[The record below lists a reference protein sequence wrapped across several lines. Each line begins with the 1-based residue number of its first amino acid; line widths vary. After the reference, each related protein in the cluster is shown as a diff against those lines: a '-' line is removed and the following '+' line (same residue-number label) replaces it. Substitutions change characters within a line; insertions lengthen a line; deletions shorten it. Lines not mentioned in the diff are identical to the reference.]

1 VIIDILSLAVFFYL
15 RIKAGSVIAVVDMSH
30 WIIFLAFLLAIF
42 LGLNKR
48 RQEIKLIVTDRRA

>member
-1 VIIDILSLAVFFYL
+1 LAVFFYL